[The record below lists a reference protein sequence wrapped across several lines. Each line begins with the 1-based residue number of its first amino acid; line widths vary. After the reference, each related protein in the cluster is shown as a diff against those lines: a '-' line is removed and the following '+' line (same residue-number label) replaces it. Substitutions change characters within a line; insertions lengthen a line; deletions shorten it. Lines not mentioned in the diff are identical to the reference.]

1 MTKQA
6 RDWQEDMPHCAHGKT
21 PFNYCADCH
30 VNQLQETLVK
40 VKGEASAEKERADK
54 AEKRM
59 ERHVDL
65 LEKWNDQLT
74 EHESRIRVAEAREKK
89 LREAIEDTIDVFRL
103 DGSNYRADTL
113 EQLLASLYPEEEEDK
128 VTKREE
134 LMKQIKGYSMWPPKE
149 KIEQMT
155 DEELERYIDTVDL
168 AFKAAFEEDEA

>member
-1 MTKQA
+1 
-6 RDWQEDMPHCAHGKT
+6 
-21 PFNYCADCH
+21 
-30 VNQLQETLVK
+30 
-40 VKGEASAEKERADK
+40 
-54 AEKRM
+54 
-59 ERHVDL
+59 
-65 LEKWNDQLT
+65 
-74 EHESRIRVAEAREKK
+74 

>member
-1 MTKQA
+1 MK
-6 RDWQEDMPHCAHGKT
+6 
-21 PFNYCADCH
+21 
-30 VNQLQETLVK
+30 
-40 VKGEASAEKERADK
+40 ASEEKERADLLQ
-54 AEKRM
+54 EQF
-59 ERHVDL
+59 EILTGHHEDL
-65 LEKWNDQLT
+65 I
-74 EHESRIRVAEAREKK
+74 HREGA
-89 LREAIEDTIDVFRL
+89 LREAIEDTIDAFRL

-168 AFKAAFEEDEA
+168 AFKAAFEEDEAYLLLELN